1 MTRTDSP
8 TLPQTANACDAN
20 DKRSLGT
27 HLPGILTSA
36 SLLQGQSAIAIEHNG
51 SLYRLQAT
59 KQGKL
64 ILTK

>member
-8 TLPQTANACDAN
+8 TLPQTANSSAVN
-20 DKRSLGT
+20 DTRPLGT
-27 HLPGILTSA
+27 HMSGIVTSA